1 MPSILIA
8 TRNRDKAREFQE
20 LLSDWPIVIK
30 TLDDFQHVGEI
41 EEDADSLEGNAL
53 KKAREAYRA
62 TGVPAIADDT
72 GLEVGYLNG
81 APGVHSARYAGPRAT
96 YADNCKK
103 LLREMRGVPPRRRGA
118 RFRCVIA
125 FVQGEEEFRLMEGI
139 CRGVITEAPRGKN
152 GFGYDPVFL
161 PTRRRATFGE
171 MTPAEKN
178 AVSHRALAIAELRKM
193 LPALL
198 P

>member
-20 LLSDWPIVIK
+20 LLSDLPVAIK
-30 TLDDFQHVGEI
+30 TLDNFQHVEEI

-96 YADNCKK
+96 YTDNCKK

-125 FVQGEEEFRLMEGI
+125 FVQGEEEFRLVEGI

-178 AVSHRALAIAELRKM
+178 AVSHRALAIAKLRKM

>member
-193 LPALL
+193 LPTLL